1 MLFYFCDRKNNSPS
15 DENKTAKADKKE
27 DESMSIWAI
36 YKARSV
42 SEAIQAYNDN
52 CAQCVGN
59 CEDCRYC
66 ANTRAFRNQMSR
78 REMKQDLRNPDVR
91 EQVRLAM
98 EMG

>member
-1 MLFYFCDRKNNSPS
+1 
-15 DENKTAKADKKE
+15 
-27 DESMSIWAI
+27 MSIWTI

-42 SEAIQAYNDN
+42 SEAIRAYNDN

-78 REMKQDLRNPDVR
+78 REMKQELRNPDVR